1 MIRAPRSSADG
12 RRIPV
17 RPTRGTSLLRGA
29 TEKVVLPTLVLLVLL
44 SCTAEQP
51 SAAPATDGAAASSAF
66 LPDDREAVT
75 DAPRPTTTQVVLSFA
90 VWDEAT
96 ASVDAA
102 GYVSPVI
109 EDGGTCTLR
118 LTGDGGSVSVTAPG
132 MADATT
138 TICSGLSVPGEQLA
152 PGTWT
157 VRMAYSSGTT
167 DVVSRPLHVEVP
179 A

>member
-1 MIRAPRSSADG
+1 M
-12 RRIPV
+12 RR
-17 RPTRGTSLLRGA
+17 A
-29 TEKVVLPTLVLLVLL
+29 TEKVVLPTLLVLGL
-44 SCTAEQP
+44 SSCTAEDP
-51 SAAPATDGAAASSAF
+51 STAPATDGAAASSAL

-96 ASVDAA
+96 ASLDAA

-118 LTGDGGSVSVTAPG
+118 LTGDGGSVSITAPG

-138 TICSGLSVPGEQLA
+138 TICSGLSVPGERLVE
-152 PGTWT
+152 GTWT
-157 VRMAYSSGTT
+157 VRLAYSSGTT
-167 DVVSRPLHVEVP
+167 DVVSRPLSVEVP